1 MSSKLLLSRGSSS
14 DDTDSGVK
22 INLKK
27 IICSVTSFKKSD
39 SFHWTRESRNLTGFQ
54 ALIHLFKANIGTGLL
69 GLPLAMKNA
78 GIIVG
83 PLSLLMLGVIIVH
96 CMGILV
102 KCAHHFCHRLQ
113 KPFVD
118 YGDTVMYG
126 LEASPFLWLRSH
138 SLWARHLVRSL
149 LIVTQLGFC
158 SVYFLFLADNFKQVA
173 ETASISNRCLQNET
187 TMGMLPS
194 LNLHLY
200 MLTFL
205 PFVILLV
212 FFHNLLML
220 TIFSTVGNIAILGS
234 VALIFSYITQD
245 IPNPKNLPWS
255 ANWQTYSLFFGTAIF
270 SLEGIGV
277 ILPLENQMKYPS
289 HYTVILYV
297 VMPIIIIL
305 YVSMGTLGYMKFGEN
320 IQASITLNLPNCW
333 LYQSV
338 KMLYSIGIFFTYA
351 LQFYI
356 PAEIIIPHVISW
368 VPQQWELL
376 VDLSVRGI
384 MVCMTYIFAMMIP
397 QMELII
403 ALLGSASCC
412 VLALIIPPLLE
423 ICTYYMDGLSSFTVI
438 KDVFISTMGILG
450 CIMGTYQAF
459 YEIIDQTFFSSSQN
473 STRVFV

>member
-1 MSSKLLLSRGSSS
+1 MSSKLLLSKGSSS

-27 IICSVTSFKKSD
+27 IICSLPRFKKSD
-39 SFHWTRESRNLTGFQ
+39 SFQWTRESRNLTGFQ
-54 ALIHLFKANIGTGLL
+54 ALTHLFKANIGTGLL

-83 PLSLLMLGVIIVH
+83 PLSLLMLGVMIVH

-102 KCAHHFCHRLQ
+102 KCAHHFCHR
-113 KPFVD
+113 
-118 YGDTVMYG
+118 
-126 LEASPFLWLRSH
+126 
-138 SLWARHLVRSL
+138 HLVRSL
-149 LIVTQLGFC
+149 LIITQLGFC

-277 ILPLENQMKYPS
+277 ILPLENQMKYPG
-289 HYTVILYV
+289 HYTLILYM

-305 YVSMGTLGYMKFGEN
+305 YVSLGTLGYMKFGEN

-368 VPQQWELL
+368 VPEQWELL